1 MHHEKIHSLYFLASM
16 KGKYWATVR
25 IPALGTYRVRRSDV
39 NPANIALHTWRM
51 YSSQSKPAGAVL
63 LRPGVCRAPEM

>member
-1 MHHEKIHSLYFLASM
+1 M

-39 NPANIALHTWRM
+39 NPANITHSYMAYVLEPIQACGRRALTTGSM
-51 YSSQSKPAGAVL
+51 QGA
-63 LRPGVCRAPEM
+63 